1 MLTLQ
6 KLQDLL
12 NKSVSDN
19 DSVAKAADKEI
30 ADYTAKDPKQIITL
44 HLQNLNSRPLNQTAS
59 GSILELKNLASKEIF
74 DFSRFDDPAF
84 QANLK
89 KSLLLALE
97 RTDFEESDLSVYGSL
112 VPNIAAQYV
121 FKDEWKDYIPSLLQM
136 CKKLCCGGLI
146 ALSDSINARIIK
158 FEAYQADIIDILKK
172 SFGNPKTQLYAL
184 NILIAASNNSDNQAE
199 LESLGP
205 LVVKLVNVCPNSDL
219 NQVVSKLTEFIN
231 SNKNFFNSV
240 KPDLRTALQSVSTRS
255 GVLAR
260 VKRLSTALVEQLK

>member
-1 MLTLQ
+1 MITLQ

-30 ADYTAKDPKQIITL
+30 ADYTAKDPKLVITL
-44 HLQNLNSRPLNQTAS
+44 HLQNLNSRPLNQSVS
-59 GSILELKNLASKEIF
+59 GSILELKNLASKDIF
-74 DFSRFDDPAF
+74 DFSRFEDAAF

-97 RTDFEESDLSVYGSL
+97 RSDFEETDLNVYASL
-112 VPNIAAQYV
+112 VPNIAARYV

-136 CKKLCCGGLI
+136 CKKGCCGGLI
-146 ALSDSINARIIK
+146 ALSDSINARLIK
-158 FEAYQADIIDILKK
+158 IEIYQADIMEILQK

-184 NILIAASNNSDNQAE
+184 NILISASNNSDDQKE
-199 LESLGP
+199 LQTLGP
-205 LVVKLVNVCPNSDL
+205 YVVKLVNVCPNGDL

-231 SNKNFFNSV
+231 NKKDFFNSV
-240 KPDLRTALQSVSTRS
+240 KPDLRAALQTVSTRN